1 MTPRPAALPDLLQGQ
16 VAREVLNVLVR
27 GLTVHVRGD
36 GHPVP
41 WWAQPVCQALAD
53 VAETPRPAVGSASGT
68 ASESLEASTWA
79 PVDEAAGLAGCSASY
94 ARRLARSGRIRARR
108 VGSRSWLIDIGSL
121 ALVLGRTA
129 A

>member
-1 MTPRPAALPDLLQGQ
+1 MTPHSLPLSDLVQGQ

-27 GLTVHVRGD
+27 GLTVHVRSD

-41 WWAQPVCQALAD
+41 TWAQPVCQALAD
-53 VAETPRPAVGSASGT
+53 AAELPCPAVRSGTGT

-79 PVDEAAGLAGCSASY
+79 PIDEAADLAGCSPSY
-94 ARRLARSGRIRARR
+94 ARRLARSGRVRARR
-108 VGSRSWLIDIGSL
+108 VGSRSWLIDIDSL
-121 ALVLGRTA
+121 TRVLGRTA